1 MDVVEIHIL
10 VDDMKAITTQAVKI
24 LAVLVVGILTALRLQ
39 VKYVI
44 RYVVL
49 PTVQA

>member
-1 MDVVEIHIL
+1 MDVLEIHIL
-10 VDDMKAITTQAVKI
+10 VDDMKAITTQALKI
-24 LAVLVVGILTALRLQ
+24 FAVLAVGILCALRLR